1 MRCEAMRFLR
11 ILAFALA
18 LWSTAMP
25 ALAVEPDEV
34 LADPALEGRARELS
48 HELRCMVCQNQSI
61 DDSNAPLARDL
72 RLLVR
77 ERLKAGDS
85 NSQVIDYLVARYGEF
100 VLLRPRFEWH
110 TLILW
115 LAAPGV
121 LIVGGIALY
130 MMARRRRDGGGPQ
143 AAASAAP
150 KLSPE
155 QEARLAQIVKSQDG

>member
-1 MRCEAMRFLR
+1 MRTLR
-11 ILAFALA
+11 SLLLAVALLGLHSA
-18 LWSTAMP
+18 F
-25 ALAVEPDEV
+25 AVEPDEI
-34 LADPALEGRARELS
+34 LPDPALEARARTLS

-85 NSQVIDYLVARYGEF
+85 DSQVIDFLVARYGEF

-115 LAAPGV
+115 LAAPGM
-121 LIVGGIALY
+121 LVGGGLALWV
-130 MMARRRRDGGGPQ
+130 MARRRKGGLQ
-143 AAASAAP
+143 ASAEPA

-155 QEARLAQIVKSQDG
+155 QEARLARIVKAGE